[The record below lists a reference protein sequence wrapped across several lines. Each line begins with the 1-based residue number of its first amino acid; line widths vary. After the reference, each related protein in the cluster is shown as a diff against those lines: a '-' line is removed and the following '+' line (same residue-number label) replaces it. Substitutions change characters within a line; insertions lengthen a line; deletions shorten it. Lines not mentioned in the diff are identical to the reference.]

1 MIDDLIKSF
10 NTKQSDPL
18 SPPLSRQASTVI
30 FHIEIWTG
38 IRNNTLFLHLASLHS
53 TPLCRETFTTTTTSL
68 HTTPALPRAGSPS
81 RQSSS
86 APIVISAQLWKRNL
100 KHYFL
105 NAIVSSLAL
114 GWQRLKG
121 TVPASRHVWEQKEKS
136 GLESGRCILLCAMR
150 VSIPRHI
157 SCCWELGL

>member
-1 MIDDLIKSF
+1 MVDDLIKTF
-10 NTKQSDPL
+10 NTKQSDP
-18 SPPLSRQASTVI
+18 PPPVVSTSVHSDI
-30 FHIEIWTG
+30 PHRDLDG
-38 IRNNTLFLHLASLHS
+38 DPQYPLFLHLASLHS
-53 TPLCRETFTTTTTSL
+53 LCRETFTTTSL

-86 APIVISAQLWKRNL
+86 APIVISAQLWKRNVR
-100 KHYFL
+100 HYFF

-136 GLESGRCILLCAMR
+136 GLESGRCILFSAMR

-157 SCCWELGL
+157 SCC